1 MALVLLL
8 GGVAAGCLGAMTG
21 VGGGILLVPLLNGAF
36 GVPFPVA
43 VAASLVG
50 VIATSSGSAAR
61 YLAEDLCDVR
71 LGIRLEVATVIGA
84 IAGGLV
90 VTRIPTDGLRVAF
103 GALALYLAG
112 WQFLAA
118 RMRREEDAKPMTT
131 GGAFQNLPAGMAVSG
146 IAGLL
151 SALLGIGGGALKV
164 PVMNMVMGVPFRVAS
179 ATSNYMIGV
188 TASASALLYFRRGQ
202 IDLAITA
209 PTVVGV
215 LAGAALGAR
224 LMPRVA
230 VPRLRLLFATLL
242 VMIGLQ
248 MFWRGLGLGRM
259 LGISG

>member
-1 MALVLLL
+1 MSLVLLL
-8 GGVAAGCLGAMTG
+8 GGVAAGCLGAMAG
-21 VGGGILLVPLLNGAF
+21 VGGGILLVPLLNGGF

-43 VAASLVG
+43 VATSLVG

-61 YLAEDLCDVR
+61 YLADELCDVR
-71 LGIRLEVATVIGA
+71 LGIQLEVATVAGA
-84 IAGGLV
+84 LAGGLV
-90 VTRIPTDGLRVAF
+90 VTHIPTDALRVAF
-103 GALALYLAG
+103 GMLALYLAG
-112 WQFLAA
+112 WQLLAV
-118 RMRREEDAKPMTT
+118 RMRRESDALAPAT
-131 GGAFQNLPAGMAVSG
+131 GTFRNLPAGMAASG
-146 IAGLL
+146 VAGLV

-215 LAGAALGAR
+215 LAGAALGSR

-230 VPRLRLLFATLL
+230 VPRLRMLFACIL
-242 VMIGLQ
+242 VVIALQ
-248 MFWRGLGLGRM
+248 MFWRGFDVGPALGV
-259 LGISG
+259 SG